1 MRHRGTSLAA
11 GDDRGSQIM
20 EFAITVP
27 LLVVLV
33 VGIYDF
39 AQAFNTKEKLN
50 FAVKD
55 GARFGAAQP
64 TSDLSQSIP
73 LSVTAIRDLVDADLI
88 AEGIDDCG
96 LGNIQSVAGTLTWT
110 ATGNCFSQN
119 NPNSP
124 DFTLTIDRGFTV
136 PPASNTSEPWLI
148 STHVKITYP
157 YKWHF
162 QSVIT
167 LVSPGANFVGTT
179 ALTTDAVATNQD

>member
-1 MRHRGTSLAA
+1 MHPQGTSRAA
-11 GDDRGSQIM
+11 SDDRGSQIM
-20 EFAITVP
+20 EFAICVP

-39 AQAFNTKEKLN
+39 AQAFNAKEKLN

-64 TSDLSQSIP
+64 TNDLSQSTPI
-73 LSVTAIRDLVDADLI
+73 SVAAIRDLVDADLI
-88 AEGIDDCG
+88 AEGVDDCG
-96 LGNIQSVAGTLTWT
+96 LGKLQPVAGTLTWT

-167 LVSPGANFVGTT
+167 LVAPGANFAGTT

>member
-1 MRHRGTSLAA
+1 MHHRGISPAA
-11 GDDRGSQIM
+11 SDDRGSQIM

-50 FAVKD
+50 FAAKD

-96 LGNIQSVAGTLTWT
+96 LGKLQPVAGTLTWT
-110 ATGNCFSQN
+110 AAANCFSKN
-119 NPNSP
+119 NANNP
-124 DFTLTIDRGFTV
+124 DFTLTIDRGFTI

-148 STHVKITYP
+148 STHVTITYP

-167 LVSPGANFVGTT
+167 LVAPGANFAGTT
-179 ALTTDAVATNQD
+179 ALTTDAIVTNQD